1 MLLLCIDV
9 IVSDACTAFVAVA
22 RHVEGC
28 RGKDAAGGGGYTGVK
43 EKKAGRDRRTE
54 KEKDGRNGKGS
65 LGEQKIK
72 SGLRSEVRQDRKN
85 RKPAV
90 AEMNRAG
97 IRSSEQVYDLFEL
110 DAARTL
116 DQNETVAQGMFG
128 EIGTQ
133 RFRVCEGPVTRRV
146 GSRESEPVAHQ
157 VGFADL

>member
-1 MLLLCIDV
+1 M
-9 IVSDACTAFVAVA
+9 
-22 RHVEGC
+22 
-28 RGKDAAGGGGYTGVK
+28 K

-54 KEKDGRNGKGS
+54 KEKDGRNGRNGRNGKGS

-72 SGLRSEVRQDRKN
+72 PGLRSEVRRDRKN